1 MQIEKLRSL
10 IREAVDNQLKEI
22 EAVAEAAAMEARLSE
37 YDKAIKTCEAKI
49 QAAENLEEVKD
60 LMDEDKVNELKK
72 KLKSLT
78 KAKEKLEK
86 AKAKKNKGKEVTTDA
101 ETDKMDET
109 ADKMDEASD
118 KMDETYVEETYTM
131 DEMDM
136 KDEAL
141 NESFLKMQKLAGV
154 ITEGQYR
161 KKLQMLNEGFLDNVA
176 AGIKGKSEQGKLA
189 QQILAKLGIT
199 KNPVEIFATGA
210 EKGGAGPFENEVQG
224 FIEMGGDINTKIPF
238 SKNIKSS
245 MGGAIFKETYTFDF
259 SKDVPTMKSGGKFIW
274 NIKGGKWEPFGDKD
288 GNENKE
294 EPIDIESMKKESD
307 AEPGAY
313 ATEAT
318 MMTIA
323 DAAKIWPG
331 GYGERLRDMIAE
343 KSQSKPQQE
352 SLFRSQKLK

>member
-22 EAVAEAAAMEARLSE
+22 EAVAEAAAMEARLAE
-37 YDKAIKTCEAKI
+37 YDKAMKTCESKI

-60 LMDEDKVNELKK
+60 LMDENKINELKK

-86 AKAKKNKGKEVTTDA
+86 AKAKKNKGKEITTDA
-101 ETDKMDET
+101 ETDKE
-109 ADKMDEASD
+109 ES
-118 KMDETYVEETYTM
+118 VEEMDMKKNAIVPEMEYTM
-131 DEMDM
+131 DEMENDSM
-136 KDEAL
+136 KEEAL

-154 ITEGQYR
+154 ITETQYNQ
-161 KKLQMLNEGFLDNVA
+161 KIQMLSEGFLDNVA
-176 AGIKGKSEQGKLA
+176 AGLKGKSEQGKLA

-210 EKGGAGPFENEVQG
+210 EKGGAGPFENEVQY
-224 FIEMGGDINTKIPF
+224 FVENGGDINTKIPF

-245 MGGAIFKETYTFDF
+245 SGGAIFKETYTFDF
-259 SKDVPTMKSGGKFIW
+259 NKDVPTMKSGGKFIW

-288 GNENKE
+288 GNENQE
-294 EPIDIESMKKESD
+294 EPLDIESMKKESD
-307 AEPGAY
+307 AEPGTY
-313 ATEAT
+313 ATEAV

-331 GYGERLRDMIAE
+331 GYGERLRDIIAE
-343 KSQSKPQQE
+343 KSGSQPQQE
-352 SLFRSQKLK
+352 SLARFKKKK

>member
-1 MQIEKLRSL
+1 MKKSKSFGKS
-10 IREAVDNQLKEI
+10 KE
-22 EAVAEAAAMEARLSE
+22 
-37 YDKAIKTCEAKI
+37 
-49 QAAENLEEVKD
+49 
-60 LMDEDKVNELKK
+60 
-72 KLKSLT
+72 
-78 KAKEKLEK
+78 EK
-86 AKAKKNKGKEVTTDA
+86 AKMYATATKLATKESV
-101 ETDKMDET
+101 
-109 ADKMDEASD
+109 
-118 KMDETYVEETYTM
+118 
-131 DEMDM
+131 
-136 KDEAL
+136 
-141 NESFLKMQKLAGV
+141 NEQFLRMQKLAGL
-154 ITEGQYR
+154 ITETQY
-161 KKLQMLNEGFLDNVA
+161 KQKIQMLNEGFLDNVA

-245 MGGAIFKETYTFDF
+245 SGGAIFKETYTFDF

-323 DAAKIWPG
+323 DAAKMWPG
-331 GYGERLRDMIAE
+331 GYGERLRDIIAE
-343 KSQSKPQQE
+343 KSQSKPQ
-352 SLFRSQKLK
+352 